1 MAVVMVL
8 LSLCVIQMTSSQST
22 CDIIQQENDVNSWH
36 TEKLLTQMHTAL
48 LQLVT
53 VNTQTQTAVS
63 QMHTAL
69 LQLVTVNTQTQTAV
83 SQMQTAMLQMQT
95 AVLQLQK
102 DVAEMKAAEVKAADQ
117 QTDVKGM
124 PNATRKYTGQHSP
137 LVQSDFIRSSQSTKT
152 TNLSIISYIIL
163 LKVGLANATL
173 CIRTS

>member
-22 CDIIQQENDVNSWH
+22 CDIIQQENDVNSWR
-36 TEKLLTQMHTAL
+36 TEKLLTQI
-48 LQLVT
+48 
-53 VNTQTQTAVS
+53 
-63 QMHTAL
+63 HTAL

-83 SQMQTAMLQMQT
+83 SQMQTAMSQMQT
-95 AVLQLQK
+95 TMSQMQTTMLQLQK

-124 PNATRKYTGQHSP
+124 PNATRKYISQHSP

-152 TNLSIISYIIL
+152 THFIYN
-163 LKVGLANATL
+163 
-173 CIRTS
+173 

>member
-22 CDIIQQENDVNSWH
+22 CDIIQQENDVNSWR
-36 TEKLLTQMHTAL
+36 TEKLL
-48 LQLVT
+48 
-53 VNTQTQTAVS
+53 S
-63 QMHTAL
+63 QIHTAL

-83 SQMQTAMLQMQT
+83 SQMQTTM
-95 AVLQLQK
+95 LQLQK

-124 PNATRKYTGQHSP
+124 PNATRKYISQHSP

-152 TNLSIISYIIL
+152 THFIYN
-163 LKVGLANATL
+163 
-173 CIRTS
+173 

>member
-22 CDIIQQENDVNSWH
+22 CDIIQQENDVNSWR

-63 QMHTAL
+63 QM
-69 LQLVTVNTQTQTAV
+69 QTT
-83 SQMQTAMLQMQT
+83 M
-95 AVLQLQK
+95 LQLQK

-124 PNATRKYTGQHSP
+124 PNATRKYISQHSP

-152 TNLSIISYIIL
+152 THFIYN
-163 LKVGLANATL
+163 
-173 CIRTS
+173 